1 MKAYIVLVL
10 LILGGCLY
18 STTRTVALDGS
29 QQYTTIQAAVNASVH
44 GDTVLVYP
52 GRYIEN
58 VITSGINITL
68 ASLYSVDPLQQY
80 IENTII
86 DGNMGTCIR
95 IISGETVTIN
105 GFTLVNNDNNVLNSP
120 SNPGGGMF
128 VNSSTAIIENTIIRN
143 CIAQAGGGI
152 AAGSNSSLTMSNVSI
167 FHNQALNL
175 GGGLAVD
182 QSTGLNISQSNPCSI
197 FNNNA
202 TRGMDISISFNTSN
216 PTPIEINLALGSTV
230 LTEAD
235 GYFIHAHRAN
245 VTVNIAQGAI
255 EQIDHDL
262 YVAPDGDDSNS
273 GLDSGSPLRTIAI
286 AMQRIASNP
295 DNPKTIHLAPGI
307 YSHSANGQILPMGV
321 KSNVKVQGAGIGET
335 IIDGELSR
343 TFWGAW
349 YASNIEISGMK
360 LMNGRSIYTFVLS
373 FYYCTDIVVR
383 DIECFNSY
391 GSSSSGIKF
400 GYSSN
405 IHVENAIFGN
415 TVYPNDI
422 SGLWTFECNN
432 FYATNV
438 IVTGNFTTDSETNHM
453 GMKFYDSDIHLRNS
467 IVSNI
472 SAVDAWVF
480 FYQTI
485 YEPFAAYNLDMS
497 NVLIINN
504 SVSNPSWVTS
514 PIYIQNRYQPVQIN
528 NCTIANNNSPGF
540 VCRIL
545 AGADL
550 RNVIFHNPGSGSELG
565 MVNYLSV
572 NATAYPV
579 SISNSLFRTA
589 TVPSSRPELLTMTDN
604 IMSADPL
611 FLGTVDSSLG
621 INQPEYYQLSALSSC
636 IDSGTPDTEGLNL
649 PPMDLAGNH
658 RIANGRIDMGVYEY
672 GSQPWVSNDDPAMP
686 PPPEGF
692 RISAYPNPLL
702 YTSRAAGIFLEFTLP
717 KKPEAHPVIEI
728 FNIRG
733 QKVKTMR
740 LTESYNSLVH
750 KAGLSHDV
758 NQNGEYYSTIW
769 NGRDD
774 NNRALASGTYI
785 VRVMA
790 DRKVATTK
798 ITIIK

>member
-29 QQYTTIQAAVNASVH
+29 QQYTSIQAAVNASGH

-58 VITSGINITL
+58 VITNGINITL
-68 ASLYSVDPLQQY
+68 ASLYSINPLQQY

-86 DGNMGTCIR
+86 DGNLESCIK
-95 IISGETVTIN
+95 ITSGETITIN
-105 GFTLVNNDNNVLNSP
+105 GFTFVNNEMGLNTYT
-120 SNPGGGMF
+120 NRGGGIVVTYSSLSLF
-128 VNSSTAIIENTIIRN
+128 NSIIRN
-143 CIAQAGGGI
+143 CTAIDAGGINVSNHSSIYFSNVEIYSNKADGMGGGI
-152 AAGSNSSLTMSNVSI
+152 LYNVGSQIAFDPQHPSSVY
-167 FHNQALNL
+167 
-175 GGGLAVD
+175 
-182 QSTGLNISQSNPCSI
+182 
-197 FNNNA
+197 NNYA
-202 TRGMDISISFNTSN
+202 TRGMDVCVYFQSYN
-216 PTPIEINLALGSTV
+216 PTPIEINLAMGSAI

-273 GLDSGSPLRTIAI
+273 GQNPALPLRTIAI

-295 DNPKTIHLAPGI
+295 DNPRTIHLAPGI

-343 TFWGAW
+343 TFWGSW

-373 FYYCTDIVVR
+373 FYYCTDILLR

-391 GSSSSGIKF
+391 GSSSSGFKF

-405 IHVENAIFGN
+405 IHVENAILGN

-438 IVTGNFTTDSETNHM
+438 IVTGNSTTDSESNHM

-480 FYQTI
+480 FYQNI
-485 YEPFAAYNLDMS
+485 YEPFAAYDLDMS
-497 NVLIINN
+497 NVLIVNN
-504 SVSNPSWVTS
+504 TISNPSWVSS

-528 NCTIANNNSPGF
+528 NCTIANNSVPGF
-540 VCRIL
+540 LCRIL

-621 INQPEYYQLSALSSC
+621 INQPEYYQLSALSPC

-702 YTSRAAGIFLEFTLP
+702 NTSRAAGIFLEFTLP
-717 KKPEAHPVIEI
+717 KKPEVPPVIEI

-733 QKVKTMR
+733 QKVKTIR
-740 LTESYNSLVH
+740 LTESYNSLVSR
-750 KAGLSHDV
+750 AGLSHDV
-758 NQNGEYYSTIW
+758 KQSGEFYSTVW

-774 NNRALASGTYI
+774 NNRPLASGTYI
-785 VRVMA
+785 VKA
-790 DRKVATTK
+790 ITDRKVATTK